1 MEPTRATA
9 NVSKSQLEAWT
20 IAPLIEPPLAN
31 GFRLLGVIGPGAI
44 LLGLSIGSGEW
55 LLGPAAFVQHG
66 PTLLWVT
73 TVAVVLQTVLNT
85 ELIRYTMYTGEP
97 IFAGFMRTKPASSFW
112 AIFYSLLCFFQVG
125 WPGWAGTAAGAI
137 FYLFIGRLA
146 GAGDADAV
154 YQIGVAT
161 FLTCV
166 CILLFGGRIER
177 TLEILNWILV
187 VFIFAGLIGLCII
200 FVAPAG
206 WFAGLAGLIGYDLD
220 ARAFNFLPI
229 GADWSLIGAFAAYSG
244 AGGVVNLMLSGWARD
259 KGFGMGAVVGY
270 IPAAVG
276 SQRVHLAHPGSVFPI
291 TPANLKNW
299 RAWWRIALIDQ
310 WGVFGIGALLCMLL
324 TACLYIAFIPP
335 GKDIRGLGI
344 AAELANAV
352 AARGG
357 VMMTYLVALLGA
369 WILFKTQLDIL
380 DGMVRAVTDI
390 LWTGSR
396 RVRAWRGGDV
406 RVVYYAVL
414 AVVVAWGLI
423 ALRWTQPII
432 LLELGANIS
441 GVVFV
446 ISGAHVLY
454 LNTTV
459 LPVELRPPVW
469 RRVGLIALSVFY
481 GIFVWLWL
489 MGGFVPDPTKG
500 FVFQLFK

>member
-1 MEPTRATA
+1 MEETRSPA
-9 NVSKSQLEAWT
+9 NGSKPQLEAWT
-20 IAPLIEPPLAN
+20 VVPRLVPPDASGLRLI
-31 GFRLLGVIGPGAI
+31 GVIGPGAI

-55 LLGPAAFVQHG
+55 LLGPAAFIQYG

-73 TVAVVLQTVLNT
+73 TVAVVLQTILNT

-97 IFAGFMRTKPASSFW
+97 IFAGFMRTKPAPAFW
-112 AIFYSLLCFFQVG
+112 AIFYSLLSFLQVG
-125 WPGWAGTAAGAI
+125 WPAWAGTAAGAI

-146 GAGDADAV
+146 GANDADAV

-161 FLTCV
+161 FMMCV
-166 CILLFGGRIER
+166 FILLFGGRIER

-187 VFIFAGLIGLCII
+187 VFIFAGLIGLSAI

-206 WFAGLAGLIGYDLD
+206 WFAGLAGLVGFDLN
-220 ARAFNFLPI
+220 ARAFNFLPT

-244 AGGVVNLMLSGWARD
+244 AGGIVNLMLSGWARD

-276 SQRVHLAHPGSVFPI
+276 SQRVNLAHPGSVFPI

-299 RAWWRIALIDQ
+299 RAWWRIAQFDQ

-324 TACLYIAFIPP
+324 TAVLYIEFIQP

-344 AAELANAV
+344 AAELANAM
-352 AARGG
+352 ATRGG

-390 LWTGSR
+390 LWTGSA

-414 AVVVAWGLI
+414 AAIIVWGMI
-423 ALRWTQPII
+423 ALRLTQPII

-441 GVVFV
+441 GIVFV
-446 ISGAHVLY
+446 IAGLHVLY
-454 LNTTV
+454 LNTTL
-459 LPVELRPPVW
+459 LPVELRPPLW
-469 RRVGLIALSVFY
+469 RRVGLVALSVFY

-489 MGGFVPDPTKG
+489 MGGFIPDPTKG
-500 FVFQLFK
+500 FVFQFLK